1 MNIWSN
7 KLLKSKINTEE
18 VGKLETFLG
27 YLLGPSLMYLM
38 TAALSGTYLM
48 QFYTDVVGISGSL
61 IIIMP
66 IISKI
71 AVAIMNVVFSNLI
84 NKTRTPEGK
93 ARPWV
98 LVSGILL
105 PLAGILLYA
114 VPKASYQTQII
125 WILFSYN
132 FFFVIAYNI
141 YILAHSMMLPRSS
154 RNSKERDKLTLFKN
168 VAEAMIPGTL
178 SAVIMPFIVSR
189 IGVGV
194 AAQSNWFKFM
204 LILSIIA
211 IPAALIE
218 YFYTKERVNDEEKEV
233 VPFFKQFK
241 DSLRHKE
248 WVIVLALIGLKFI
261 ESSFMM
267 NSMIYYCNWVV
278 GDSVQHGAKYQALF
292 NVIGQFP
299 LGIGVFIIWPL
310 IKKYGKYNVMKVGY
324 VLAII
329 GCLIVFLNAN
339 NFVIVLIGMFI
350 RSIGSIPSMMSVALM
365 SDVID
370 KTEAKQGYRFDA
382 LGASMNSI
390 MHNISVGLAQ
400 TAILLS
406 INMFGYISPDS
417 STQIINQPE
426 SVKTFFNF
434 SMAGI
439 PLICFIVS
447 FILISILMKDL
458 NNKEKKEV
466 LA

>member
-1 MNIWSN
+1 MNIWN
-7 KLLKSKINTEE
+7 NRLLKSKIKTEE
-18 VGKLETFLG
+18 VSKLETYLG

-38 TAALSGTYLM
+38 TTALSGTYLM
-48 QFYTDVVGISGSL
+48 QFYTDVIGISGSL

-71 AVAIMNVVFSNLI
+71 AVAIMNIIFSNLI

-93 ARPWV
+93 ARPWL

-105 PLAGILLYA
+105 PIAGILLYM

-141 YILAHSMMLPRSS
+141 YVLAHSMMLPRSS

-178 SAVIMPFIVSR
+178 SAVIMPFIISK
-189 IGVGV
+189 IGVGS
-194 AAQSNWFKFM
+194 AAQSNWFHFM
-204 LILSIIA
+204 LVLSILA

-218 YFYTKERVNDEEKEV
+218 YFYTKERVNDDHKEA
-233 VPFFKQFK
+233 VPFFRQFK
-241 DSLRHKE
+241 DSLKHKE
-248 WVIVLALIGLKFI
+248 WVIVIVLIGLKLI
-261 ESSFMM
+261 ESSFMT
-267 NSMIYYCNWVV
+267 NTMIYYCNWVI
-278 GDSVQHGAKYQALF
+278 GDSVQHGARYQALF

-299 LGIGVFIIWPL
+299 LGIGVFLIWPL
-310 IKKYGKYNVMKVGY
+310 IKKYGKYNVMQIGYLIAIVGC
-324 VLAII
+324 A
-329 GCLIVFLNAN
+329 IVFVSSH

-350 RSIGSIPSMMSVALM
+350 RSVGSIPSMMSVALL

-370 KTEAKQGYRFDA
+370 KTEVKQGYRFDS

-390 MHNISVGLAQ
+390 MQNLSVGIAQ

-406 INMFGYISPDS
+406 INLFGYISPNS
-417 STQIINQPE
+417 STQIINQPA
-426 SVKTFFNF
+426 SIKTFFNF
-434 SMAGI
+434 GMAGI
-439 PLICFIVS
+439 PLICFIIS
-447 FILISILMKDL
+447 FILITIMMKDI
-458 NNKEKKEV
+458 NKEVKKERI
-466 LA
+466 